1 MAGALSDPFATSR
14 ELPPRGRRHVTKM
27 TIHRRSLSALALAA
41 LLGCQPAPA
50 PSSAATGVLEITA
63 VAGPV
68 CPVEQI
74 PPDPGCAP
82 RPVAGA
88 TVLVQPGDG
97 RDIVVATLVT
107 DEDGTARTE
116 IAVGDYLVIGAP
128 VDGLMG
134 QPQPVRVAVI
144 VDAVVSVDLSWDTGI
159 R

>member
-1 MAGALSDPFATSR
+1 
-14 ELPPRGRRHVTKM
+14 M
-27 TIHRRSLSALALAA
+27 TIGRFLAPV
-41 LLGCQPAPA
+41 LLLIVVIGCQPAPVS
-50 PSSAATGVLEITA
+50 SSAITGTLEITA

-107 DEDGTARTE
+107 DDDGTARAE
-116 IAVGDYLVIGAP
+116 LPAGDYIVIGAA

-134 QPQPVRVAVI
+134 TPEPSRVT
-144 VDAVVSVDLSWDTGI
+144 VDAGEIVSVDLAWDTGI

>member
-1 MAGALSDPFATSR
+1 
-14 ELPPRGRRHVTKM
+14 M
-27 TIHRRSLSALALAA
+27 TTRPSLLLVLLLMA
-41 LLGCQPAPA
+41 LLGCQTAPA
-50 PSSAATGVLEITA
+50 ASAVTGTLQITA

-82 RPVAGA
+82 RPVADA

-97 RDIVVATLVT
+97 RDVVVATLVT
-107 DEDGTARTE
+107 DADGTARAE
-116 IAVGDYLVIGAP
+116 LPPGDYIVIGAD

-134 QPQPVRVAVI
+134 SPEPARVTVQANGLVN
-144 VDAVVSVDLSWDTGI
+144 VDLAWDTGI